1 LFGLRLSAGNG
12 RFDLALYAEDSNG
25 KGSSEDSGGAM
36 RDLQPA
42 VLAGFLAVV
51 TFLPG
56 CVSQNAYVA
65 PPPDDGHFQA
75 MSTQIENPTVAA
87 PMNPQAAS
95 TPRPL
100 TLRDLAQTRYQN
112 VSLQDAT
119 QMALM
124 NSKVLLDLGGQVI
137 RSPDGLHTAYDVAYV
152 ETDPQF
158 GPEAALSAFDA
169 QLSLSGQFQHNDQQ
183 QNNTFVGNNGYFA
196 QSYDVMQAQIS
207 KRSVTGGQFTLSHI
221 VDYNRDT
228 NIGDQFSGGNWD
240 TILQAQ
246 VRQPLLQGSGIE
258 FNRIAGP
265 GGKPGVYNGVLVA
278 RIRTDISLADFEIG
292 LRDYVANVED
302 AYWDLYFA
310 YRDLDI
316 KIKARDL
323 ALETWRNIKAL
334 NEAGKQGGE
343 AEKEAQAREQ
353 YFRFQ
358 EDVQNALAGRPGE
371 ATHTYNG
378 SPPGVFRALPG
389 VQVAER
395 RLRMLMGIPISDG
408 ELIRPSDEPSLA
420 PIHFDWSCVTMDALT
435 RRAELRR
442 QRWVVKTCELQ
453 LAAAQNFLLPN
464 LDLDATYR
472 WRGYG
477 KTLFPDENDLPKFD
491 NAYSDFTSDSHQE
504 WQLGAEFSMPLG
516 FRQGHAAVR
525 NAEVA
530 VTRARSLVCQM
541 ERQVIHDVS
550 DAVAEVDRAYEVMQ
564 TDISR
569 TYAAKQELDV
579 LTNNVFRQNKPERLF
594 EMLDAQRRYA
604 DALDRYHQSS
614 VEYALAI
621 RNVHFEK
628 GTLLDYCDISLAEGA
643 WPDKAMSDAA
653 RRERLRGAP
662 RSIDYVLRR
671 PPVVS
676 AGPAPPADFADQP
689 QGEQPAGR

>member
-1 LFGLRLSAGNG
+1 LQRALLLGLLVIAI
-12 RFDLALYAEDSNG
+12 A
-25 KGSSEDSGGAM
+25 
-36 RDLQPA
+36 
-42 VLAGFLAVV
+42 
-51 TFLPG
+51 LPG
-56 CVSQNAYVA
+56 CVSHEAPA
-65 PPPDDGHFQA
+65 PPPADQAHFQA
-75 MSTQIENPTVAA
+75 MATQIENPTVAT
-87 PMNPQAAS
+87 PMNEQAAR

-100 TLRDLAQTRYQN
+100 SLRDLAQTRFHN
-112 VSLQDAT
+112 LSLQEAT
-119 QMALM
+119 QLALM
-124 NSKVLLDLGGQVI
+124 NSKIFVDLGGQVI
-137 RSPDGLHTAYDVAYV
+137 RAPDGLHTSYDIAYV

-169 QLSLSGQFQHNDQQ
+169 QFSLSGQFQHNDQQ
-183 QNNTFVGNNGYFA
+183 VNNTFVGDNGYFA
-196 QSYDVMQAQIS
+196 QSYDVLQSQIS
-207 KRSVTGGQFTLSHI
+207 KRAVTGSEFTLSHI
-221 VDYNRDT
+221 IDYNRDT
-228 NIGDQFSGGNWD
+228 NVGDQFTGGNWD

-246 VRQPLLQGSGIE
+246 VRHPLLQGSGIE

-278 RIRTDISLADFEIG
+278 RIRTDISMADFEIG

-334 NEAGKQGGE
+334 NESGKQGGE

-378 SPPGVFRALPG
+378 SAPGVFRALPG

-408 ELIRPSDEPSLA
+408 ELLRPSDEPSLA
-420 PIHFDWSCVTMDALT
+420 PIHFDWSCVSLDALT

-453 LAAAQNFLLPN
+453 LVAAHNYLLPN
-464 LDLDATYR
+464 LDLEGTYR

-477 KTLFPDENDLPKFD
+477 KTLFPDGNDLPKFD
-491 NAYSDFTSDSHQE
+491 NAYADFTSDSHQE

-530 VTRARSLVCQM
+530 VTRARSLVSQM
-541 ERQVIHDVS
+541 ERQVIHDAS
-550 DAVAEVDRAYEVMQ
+550 DAVAEVDRAYDILQ
-564 TDISR
+564 TDINR

-579 LTNNVFRQNKPERLF
+579 LTNNVFRQNKPEKLF

-604 DALDRYHQSS
+604 DALDRYHQTC

-643 WPDKAMSDAA
+643 WPDQALRDAA

-662 RSIDYVLRR
+662 HSIDYVLRR

-676 AGPAPPADFADQP
+676 AGPLPAAAMAEPAPIELPPAELHNL
-689 QGEQPAGR
+689 GPASLNGH